1 MGRGAIG
8 GILFPKCCCCID
20 LKTGVVVLGVLS
32 AIAAENAMI
41 GFSPLSGLGNINN
54 ILITNFLENSF
65 WINFAGDI
73 INMIIFS

>member
-8 GILFPKCCCCID
+8 GVLFTKCCCCID

-41 GFSPLSGLGNINN
+41 GFTFISGLGNIIN
-54 ILITNFLENSF
+54 ILITKFHVN
-65 WINFAGDI
+65 
-73 INMIIFS
+73 